1 MTSRSE
7 TLANKSVLITGA
19 NRGLGK
25 ALAIEYASHGCA
37 LHLVARSAQDL
48 VPVTEEIARLYPST
62 FVHPWEC
69 NLSNTQEILSFCD
82 SLLAHFSFDVD
93 ILINCAGVFPVNT
106 LSDTSLEEYEHCMAV
121 NVTAPFLLMRE
132 FSPGMAA
139 RGWGRIINIA
149 SSSAYGG
156 GPKTSVYC
164 AAKHALLGFSRS
176 LYKELKEYGVRVQ
189 CISPGSIQ
197 TEMGRDVEAMGQ
209 AYDTFMTPAEVAE
222 YIAYNSSFDG
232 NLIAEEVRLN
242 RVFIQ

>member
-7 TLANKSVLITGA
+7 VLGNKSVLITGA
-19 NRGLGK
+19 NRGLGR
-25 ALAIEYASHGCA
+25 ALALEYARHGCV
-37 LHLVARSAQDL
+37 LHLVARSASSLLSVQKDI
-48 VPVTEEIARLYPST
+48 EHKYPGV
-62 FVHPWEC
+62 FVHMWEC
-69 NLSNTQEILSFCD
+69 DLSDEQAILEFSD
-82 SLLAHFSFDVD
+82 ALLSHFEFDVD

-106 LSDTSLEEYEHCMAV
+106 LTDTSVEEYKNCVAI

-132 FSPGMAA
+132 FSTGMVD
-139 RGWGRIINIA
+139 RGWGRIVNIA

-156 GPKTSVYC
+156 GPRTSVYC
-164 AAKHALLGFSRS
+164 ATKHALLGLSRS
-176 LYKELKEYGVRVQ
+176 LYKELKEFGVRVQ

-209 AYDTFMTPAEVAE
+209 TYDTFMTPEEVAE

-232 NLIAEEVRLN
+232 NLVAEEVRLN